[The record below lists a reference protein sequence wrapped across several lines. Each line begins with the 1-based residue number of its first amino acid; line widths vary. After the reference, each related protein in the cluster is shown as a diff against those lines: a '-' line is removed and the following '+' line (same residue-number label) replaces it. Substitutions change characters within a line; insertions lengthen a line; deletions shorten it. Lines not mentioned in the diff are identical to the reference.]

1 MNIGDGLSVPKLFCI
16 ISQPRS
22 GSNRLISLLNSH
34 PAIVC
39 HGELF
44 HGVAIYSKLRR
55 WPELST
61 ADKFVAL
68 LARNIA
74 PRRFLNDHISQSR
87 DAWPRAN
94 AIGFK
99 HFPFNSRRV
108 LRYISRSQAYE
119 VIYLKRNNTV
129 LQYASDRTARK
140 TNIWLSKA
148 SRRHYR
154 KAESV
159 RFSMRDFSRYV
170 ARLDH
175 YDKVVRSALR
185 GKSFLEIAYEDM
197 DPLLPVIQERL
208 GVEALKLRSRMQ
220 KQGPDDWVERFSN
233 PDRVLK
239 ALKSTKFAAHLR

>member
-1 MNIGDGLSVPKLFCI
+1 MTKQFCI

-22 GSNRLISLLNSH
+22 GSNRLHTLLNSH
-34 PAIVC
+34 QAIVC

-44 HGVAIYSKLRR
+44 HRKAIYSALWR

-61 ADKFVAL
+61 ADKLAAL

-74 PRRFLNDHISQSR
+74 PCRFLNDHISQSR

-99 HFPFNSRRV
+99 LFPYHSRRI
-108 LRYISRSQAYE
+108 LRYISRSQTYE

-129 LQYASDRTARK
+129 LQYASDRIARK
-140 TNIWLSKA
+140 TNIWA
-148 SRRHYR
+148 SIAPGRQYG
-154 KAESV
+154 KAEKV

-170 ARLDH
+170 ARLDQ

-185 GKSFLEIAYEDM
+185 DKSFLEIVYEDM

-208 GVEALKLRSRMQ
+208 GVEALNMRSRMQ
-220 KQGPDDWVERFSN
+220 RQNPDDWVERFSN
-233 PDRVLK
+233 PDHVLK
-239 ALKSTKFAAHLR
+239 ALKSTKFAVHLR